1 MKRRIY
7 QRTLIVF
14 VLSLLVT
21 SGMTAERQP
30 RDHTTIFMRAK
41 LAASNKVMEGI
52 VTEDFE
58 LVRNAALQMK
68 KMSQATQWPTVDDEI
83 YQHHQRAFQFECDE
97 LAKHA
102 KQKNLSAAHM
112 SFVQLTTSCVK
123 CHSHVRRSFKV
134 KRDKENPRGPVI
146 LIPSY
151 SSGNSIPESE
161 ASHRPNGV
169 RNASQDN
176 G

>member
-14 VLSLLVT
+14 ALSLLAT
-21 SGMTAERQP
+21 SGKTAEPQP
-30 RDHTTIFMRAK
+30 NDHTTLFMRAK

-58 LVRNAALQMK
+58 LVRKAALRMK
-68 KMSQATQWPTVDDEI
+68 KMSQATQWPTADEER
-83 YQHHQRAFQFECDE
+83 YQHYQRAFQLECDE

-102 KQKNLSAAHM
+102 KQKNLSGAHM
-112 SFVQLTTSCVK
+112 SFVQLTASCVK

-134 KRDKENPRGPVI
+134 QRDRENPRGPVI

-151 SSGNSIPESE
+151 PSGESIRDSE
-161 ASHRPNGV
+161 AQHRPHGV
-169 RNASQDN
+169 RNASRETR
-176 G
+176 